1 MIDVLIQ
8 MEDKMKTVPLATA
21 DTFKIEHI
29 EDVGYAVHGSTI
41 GQTWL
46 GMVETVLK
54 NGKFELD
61 ENRGRFAVTNLHFSS
76 AMTVTEDPLIKEY
89 GDEKKIAAMKRVV
102 FESDEM
108 VDFDITPS
116 FRNGAKSY
124 KKRLEEGDLID
135 FVVGR
140 LTKIP
145 ESKKAVMVF
154 PTYEDYEAVKNSPW
168 NDYLPCI
175 VALQFRVAKNAHK
188 ETCLNLTLFMRS
200 WDTFQKGAGDFTVIC
215 MIADIVRK
223 KLEENLKIEIKP
235 GRLDGLVTD
244 VHIYEN
250 TYEQAQDVLF
260 KYHDAIEKKY

>member
-1 MIDVLIQ
+1 MKNASSTTAKIDR
-8 MEDKMKTVPLATA
+8 T
-21 DTFKIEHI
+21 DTFKIERI
-29 EDVGYAVHGSTI
+29 EDVGYVVHGNTI

-61 ENRGRFAVTNLHFSS
+61 ENRGRFAVRNLRFSS
-76 AMTVTEDPLIKEY
+76 STTDTDDDLIRRF
-89 GDEKKIAAMKRVV
+89 GDESKVDAMKRVV

-124 KKRLEEGDLID
+124 KKRLEEGKIID
-135 FVVGR
+135 FVVNR
-140 LTKIP
+140 LSKIP

-154 PTYEDYEAVKNSPW
+154 PTYEDYEAVTNSPW

-175 VALQFRVAKNAHK
+175 VALQFRVSQDDKK
-188 ETCLNLTLFMRS
+188 ELPCLNLTLFMRS
-200 WDTFQKGAGDFTVIC
+200 WDTFQKGAGDLTVLC
-215 MIADIVRK
+215 MLADIVRK
-223 KLEENLKIEIKP
+223 KLEERLDTEIRP

-250 TYEQAQDVLF
+250 TYQQAQDVMF
-260 KYHDAIEKKY
+260 KYLDEK